1 MCAISKTTSSE
12 FKIEINKM
20 NPNLANYE
28 LSSKIG
34 KAFSLISE
42 EIEKKSVLFLQL
54 KEKLLSVISSFPDE
68 TSCKELSTQFD
79 ERLNHTLLSSSAE
92 PNTSD
97 LFFGKNTPSLF
108 LSPFGG
114 NRYSKKILQRGE
126 LHTISD
132 VKVLEFINTHSI
144 PCSYH
149 PEIRSIVPARDSYP
163 IIQSK
168 WRELRDPIRDA
179 IGDIQVQQ
187 YSPLPITWENSAQTV
202 EKLLE
207 DTANGAVIF
216 VNLVT
221 EIARYSQGTAHFG
234 PNKMNLT
241 KSEAS
246 ILDKVSRTQTETG
259 GDEAYAISHIE
270 DGIRGTISF
279 QTPEQLKK
287 GLNAFISKLTKLGY
301 DIDVSNIW
309 KNEFDYSGYL
319 DVDAKIRIRL
329 PEAGS
334 GKSRYVMAEIQF
346 HLDEFYDGGKDCAV
360 SRAHKIYEVIRLIP
374 VLGRPSVNL
383 SFTEL
388 NETSRLYF
396 TAALYQAHKKF

>member
-1 MCAISKTTSSE
+1 MATISKTTHSQ
-12 FKIEINKM
+12 IQREITEL
-20 NPNLANYE
+20 NPKLANYE
-28 LSSKIG
+28 LASKMEA
-34 KAFSLISE
+34 AFSLISE
-42 EIEKKSVLFLQL
+42 ISEIKSVLLFQL
-54 KEKLLSVISSFPDE
+54 KDKLLSVISSFADE
-68 TSCKELSTQFD
+68 TSCKELFTQFD
-79 ERLNHTLLSSSAE
+79 ERLNHTLLSSSVE
-92 PNTSD
+92 PNISH
-97 LFFGKNTPSLF
+97 LFFGKITPSLF
-108 LSPFGG
+108 FSPFGG
-114 NRYSKKILQRGE
+114 NRYSLKILQKGE

-132 VKVLEFINTHSI
+132 VKVLEFIAVHSI
-144 PCSYH
+144 RCHYN
-149 PEIRSIVPARDSYP
+149 PEIRSIVPAPDSYP
-163 IIQSK
+163 IVQSK

-179 IGDIQVQQ
+179 IGDVQVQP

-207 DTANGAVIF
+207 DTAKGALIF
-216 VNLVT
+216 INLVS
-221 EIARYSQGTAHFG
+221 EIARQSEGIAHFG

-241 KSEAS
+241 KSKAS

-259 GDEAYAISHIE
+259 ADEAYAISHIE
-270 DGIRGTISF
+270 DGIRGTLSF

-329 PEAGS
+329 PEAGT

-374 VLGRPSVNL
+374 VIGRPSVNL

-396 TAALYQAHKKF
+396 AAALYQAHKKF